1 MNCIRQRVSALHV
14 VALLT
19 LFVLTAAAILPLQA
33 QSDTATKQA
42 PKAASVTWEQYGYG
56 ATHVG
61 YNPKEKTL
69 SAANVSQLTQTW
81 EFPTNA
87 AVNIPTLTSGN
98 TVFVDSTDGNLYA
111 LNASSGT
118 LLWKFAGTL
127 TRDGYGGGAQGMAIS
142 GKTIYVDC
150 QIDEAG
156 GGHAGV
162 CALNASTG
170 ALLWSW
176 AIYTTSSAPSNG
188 PVVSGSVLV
197 PGENDTNG
205 LDGQGPG
212 LSFIEVRSHRGRIKQ
227 RNTQKDH
234 LEER

>member
-118 LLWKFAGTL
+118 PSGNSPEPLPAMATEAEHRVWPFPAKLFTSTARSMRPAEGTP
-127 TRDGYGGGAQGMAIS
+127 
-142 GKTIYVDC
+142 
-150 QIDEAG
+150 
-156 GGHAGV
+156 
-162 CALNASTG
+162 AS
-170 ALLWSW
+170 A
-176 AIYTTSSAPSNG
+176 
-188 PVVSGSVLV
+188 
-197 PGENDTNG
+197 
-205 LDGQGPG
+205 
-212 LSFIEVRSHRGRIKQ
+212 R
-227 RNTQKDH
+227 
-234 LEER
+234 